1 MKFIL
6 RRLILAIPTL
16 LGITMLTFAIQR
28 AAPGDP
34 VRTFTYAEP
43 DISQEE
49 IARLRSQLGLDKPLP
64 VQYLVWLGR
73 IARLDMGR
81 SYATHRP
88 VVEMMGERITNTLML
103 TITALLLALPV
114 GIILGVYSA
123 FKQGTILDNIVR
135 VFAVLGN
142 TIPHFWLGLLFILV
156 FAVHLRWFP
165 SSGVSTLGPQGF
177 DLLDRLW
184 HLFLPAMVLAT
195 GGIANYS
202 RYMRTETLEVIR
214 QDYIRTAYAKGL
226 VPWVVLHR
234 HALRNALIPLVTI
247 MGDSLA
253 SLFSGALVIENVF
266 SWPGMGSLGY
276 AAVLQ
281 RDYPVL
287 MGLTVISS
295 VLVILGYLLAD
306 ITYALVD
313 PRIRRE

>member
-1 MKFIL
+1 MKFII

-16 LGITMLTFAIQR
+16 LGITMLTFALQR

-34 VRTFTYAEP
+34 VRIFTYAEP

-73 IARLDMGR
+73 LARLDMGR

-88 VVEMMGERITNTLML
+88 VVEMMGERIVNTLTL
-103 TITALLLALPV
+103 SLTALLIALPV

-165 SSGVSTLGPQGF
+165 SSGVSTLGKQGL

-184 HLFLPAMVLAT
+184 HLFLPAVVLAT

-202 RYMRTETLEVIR
+202 RYMRTETLEIIR

-226 VPWVVLHR
+226 VPRVVLYR
-234 HALRNALIPLVTI
+234 HALRNSLIPLVTI
-247 MGDSLA
+247 LGGSLA
-253 SLFSGALVIENVF
+253 SLFSGALVIESVF
-266 SWPGMGSLGY
+266 SWPGMGRLGY
-276 AAVLQ
+276 DAVLQ
-281 RDYPVL
+281 HDYPVL

-306 ITYALVD
+306 IAYAIVD

>member
-1 MKFIL
+1 MKFII

-34 VRTFTYAEP
+34 VRIFTYAEP

-49 IARLRSQLGLDKPLP
+49 IVRLRSQLGLDKPLP

-73 IARLDMGR
+73 IVRLDMGR

-88 VVEMMGERITNTLML
+88 VTAMMGERIVNTLTL
-103 TITALLLALPV
+103 SLTALLIALPV

-123 FKQGTILDNIVR
+123 FKQGTILDNIMR

-165 SSGVSTLGPQGF
+165 SSGVSTLGRQGF

-184 HLFLPAMVLAT
+184 HLFLPAVVLAT

-226 VPWVVLHR
+226 VPWVVLYR

-247 MGDSLA
+247 LGGSLA

-266 SWPGMGSLGY
+266 SWPGMGRLGY
-276 AAVLQ
+276 DAVLQ

-306 ITYALVD
+306 IAYAIVD

>member
-88 VVEMMGERITNTLML
+88 VVEMMGERITNTLTL
-103 TITALLLALPV
+103 TITALLFALPV

-247 MGDSLA
+247 LGGSLA

>member
-1 MKFIL
+1 MKFII

-34 VRTFTYAEP
+34 VRIFTYAEA

-73 IARLDMGR
+73 LARLDMGR

-88 VVEMMGERITNTLML
+88 VTEMMGERIVNTLTL
-103 TITALLLALPV
+103 SLTALLIALPV

-142 TIPHFWLGLLFILV
+142 TIPHFWLGLLFVLV

-165 SSGVSTLGPQGF
+165 SSGVSTLGRQGF

-184 HLFLPAMVLAT
+184 HLFLPAVVLAT

-202 RYMRTETLEVIR
+202 RYMRTETLEIIR

-247 MGDSLA
+247 LGGSLA
-253 SLFSGALVIENVF
+253 SLFSGALVIESVF
-266 SWPGMGSLGY
+266 SWPGMGRLGY
-276 AAVLQ
+276 DAVLQ

-287 MGLTVISS
+287 MGLTVTSS

-306 ITYALVD
+306 IAYAIVD

>member
-1 MKFIL
+1 MKFII

-49 IARLRSQLGLDKPLP
+49 VARLRSQLGLDKPLP
-64 VQYLVWLGR
+64 VQYLLWLGR

-88 VVEMMGERITNTLML
+88 VTEMMGERIVNTLIL
-103 TITALLLALPV
+103 SLTALLIALPV

-123 FKQGTILDNIVR
+123 FKQGTIGDNIGR

-142 TIPHFWLGLLFILV
+142 TVPHFWLGLLFILV

-165 SSGVSTLGPQGF
+165 SSGASTLGRQGF

-184 HLFLPAMVLAT
+184 HLFLPAIVLAT

-202 RYMRTETLEVIR
+202 RYMRTETLEIIR

-226 VPWVVLHR
+226 VPWVVLYR
-234 HALRNALIPLVTI
+234 HALRNAFIPLVTI
-247 MGDSLA
+247 LGGSLA

-266 SWPGMGSLGY
+266 SWPGMGRLGY
-276 AAVLQ
+276 DAVLQ

-287 MGLTVISS
+287 MGLIVISS

-306 ITYALVD
+306 IAYAIVD
-313 PRIRRE
+313 PRIRHE

>member
-1 MKFIL
+1 MKFII

-34 VRTFTYAEP
+34 VRIFTYAEP

-73 IARLDMGR
+73 IVRLDMGR

-88 VVEMMGERITNTLML
+88 VVEMMGERIVNTLTL
-103 TITALLLALPV
+103 SITALLIALPV

-123 FKQGTILDNIVR
+123 FKQGTISDNIVR

-142 TIPHFWLGLLFILV
+142 TIPHFWLGLLFVLV

-165 SSGVSTLGPQGF
+165 SSGASTLGRQGF

-184 HLFLPAMVLAT
+184 HLFLPAVVLAT

-202 RYMRTETLEVIR
+202 RYMRTETLEIIR

-247 MGDSLA
+247 LGGSLA

-266 SWPGMGSLGY
+266 SWPGMGRLGY
-276 AAVLQ
+276 DAVLQ

-306 ITYALVD
+306 IAYAIVD

>member
-1 MKFIL
+1 MKFII

-16 LGITMLTFAIQR
+16 LGITVLTFAIQR

-34 VRTFTYAEP
+34 VRIFTYAEP

-49 IARLRSQLGLDKPLP
+49 IVRLRSQLGLDKPLP

-73 IARLDMGR
+73 IVRLDMGR

-88 VVEMMGERITNTLML
+88 VTAMMGERIVNTLTL
-103 TITALLLALPV
+103 SLTALLIALPV

-123 FKQGTILDNIVR
+123 FKQGTILDNIMR

-142 TIPHFWLGLLFILV
+142 TMPHFWLGLLFILV

-165 SSGVSTLGPQGF
+165 SSGVSTLGQQGF

-184 HLFLPAMVLAT
+184 HLFLPAIVLAT

-226 VPWVVLHR
+226 VPWVVLYR

-247 MGDSLA
+247 LGGSLA

-266 SWPGMGSLGY
+266 SWPGMGRLGY
-276 AAVLQ
+276 DAVLQ

-306 ITYALVD
+306 IAYAIVD